1 MAISSEMSAQ
11 SASKRSGGQ
20 RGAAFLIE
28 ALVVLAL
35 LMVSLAIFV
44 QLFAKSQIKGLGA
57 NQLSQAVLMA
67 NDYAEEFS
75 ADPAGVSGHKEADGL
90 TATCNVQKT
99 AHEEC
104 TLYEATIE
112 VSDGAK
118 TVHSLKTARYVADKE
133 GSAR

>member
-11 SASKRSGGQ
+11 GASNRSTGH

-35 LMVSLAIFV
+35 LMASLAIFV
-44 QLFAKSQIKGLGA
+44 QLFAKSQIKGLEA
-57 NQLSQAVLMA
+57 NQLSQAVLIA

-75 ADPAGVSGHKEADGL
+75 ANPAGISDHKETDDL
-90 TATCNVQKT
+90 IATCKVQKST
-99 AHEEC
+99 HEAG

-112 VSDGAK
+112 VSDGSK
-118 TVHSLKTARYVADKE
+118 TVYTLETARYVSDTE
-133 GSAR
+133 GSTR